1 MLPSRRSPRRLSR
14 AGRGGGASGITLFV
28 PHCGKKVV
36 GSAALHNAAEGGVC
50 PACRVRSHLAA
61 LSPVSP
67 LTVIPAK
74 AGIHTTE
81 RILDSRLRGNDGGK
95 VPAPRVPLSHLPP
108 LMPFPPPPK
117 RAGTPMP
124 AAKSRISPVQHHPQM
139 RCTMLRSVQHPQSY
153 IPTIEQSTG
162 PRP

>member
-36 GSAALHNAAEGGVC
+36 GSAALHNAAGGGVC
-50 PACRVRSHLAA
+50 PACRVPSAFSA
-61 LSPVSP
+61 LSPFSP

-74 AGIHTTE
+74 AGIQNP
-81 RILDSRLRGNDGGK
+81 RCRMDSRLRGNDGYG
-95 VPAPRVPLSHLPP
+95 VPTPWVPHGTPHAPAPPLPT
-108 LMPFPPPPK
+108 

-124 AAKSRISPVQHHPQM
+124 AAKSRISPVQPLPQIC
-139 RCTMLRSVQHPQSY
+139 CTVLRSVHHPQSY
-153 IPTIEQSTG
+153 IPTIEQLTG

>member
-1 MLPSRRSPRRLSR
+1 MLPSRRPPRRPLR
-14 AGRGGGASGITLFV
+14 VGHGGGASGITLFV
-28 PHCGKKVV
+28 PHCGKKLV
-36 GSAALHNAAEGGVC
+36 GLAALHNAAGGGVC
-50 PACRVRSHLAA
+50 PACRACPALLA
-61 LSPVSP
+61 LSPFSP

-74 AGIHTTE
+74 AGIQNP
-81 RILDSRLRGNDGGK
+81 RCRMDSRLRGNDGER
-95 VPAPRVPLSHLPP
+95 VPAPRVPLSHPSTL
-108 LMPFPPPPK
+108 FTPPPPK

-124 AAKSRISPVQHHPQM
+124 AAKSRISPVQHPPQM